1 MDCTQKVRSENV
13 DRVSYRVLCKIE
25 QGVQNI
31 KIASKSVY
39 GCALKRHLCIWNMMP
54 YGDRK
59 SKYEGVKVVMDL
71 RVGTLCT
78 PQAGE

>member
-13 DRVSYRVLCKIE
+13 DRVSYEVLCKIE
-25 QGVQNI
+25 YVCIKHIMFEYI

-39 GCALKRHLCIWNMMP
+39 GCVLKRHLCIWNMMP

-59 SKYEGVKVVMDL
+59 SKYEAVRVVMNL
-71 RVGTLCT
+71 RVGTL
-78 PQAGE
+78 